1 MNILFLMRRYTIRVR
16 MVGAIAVVLALLVM
30 VGGTG
35 LWGMYRMQHFNT
47 EFVEHSFTEM
57 VALRQLNGAIGDLHR
72 FERDM
77 VIQHDQPAN
86 ARASKANWDGALR
99 QAQKSL
105 GAILEGE
112 ADDDNALVAQIQ
124 ARLVAYATAVDAAS
138 APLLGGGLASAAEAH
153 KVLAAAQMAFAQ
165 VDPVMSKLQSS
176 LDEEVRS
183 AYGSSQ
189 TSSASTLWLF
199 AAMVAVGVLVV
210 VPTTLANMQSI
221 CKPLEQAQGL
231 AVAIARGDLT
241 TLPDT
246 RGNDELAELMH
257 CLEDMQ
263 NSIARIVSEVRLATD
278 SIRGASGEIASG
290 NQDLSGRTEQTASN
304 LEETASSLEQ
314 LTDHVRQSA
323 EAARS
328 ASGMAQENAEV
339 AQRGGTV
346 VGQVVSTMGEIQQ
359 SSQKIH
365 DIIGVI
371 DGIAFQTNIL
381 ALNAAVE
388 AARAGEAGRGF
399 AVVAGE
405 VRSLAQRS
413 AEAAREIKHL
423 ISASVDR
430 VGAGTSLVHEAGET
444 IGAIVTNASKVA
456 SFIAEITAAS
466 GEQSQGIGEVSLAV
480 NQLDEM
486 TQQNAAL
493 VEQSAAAA
501 ESLREQAQRLAEVVA
516 VFQLPTGVAGGHA
529 PLRPAATRGH
539 GQDPDTYGGPER
551 RTRARS

>member
-1 MNILFLMRRYTIRVR
+1 MNVMLLMRRYSIRLR
-16 MVGAIAVVLALLVM
+16 MVGAIGVVLALLVT

-35 LWGMYRMQHFNT
+35 LWGMYRLQHFN
-47 EFVEHSFTEM
+47 EDFVEHSFVEL
-57 VALRQLNGAIGDLHR
+57 VALRQLNAAVGDLQR
-72 FERDM
+72 AERDL
-77 VIQHDQPAN
+77 VIHHAEPVAAAAAKSQ
-86 ARASKANWDGALR
+86 WDAALR
-99 QAQKSL
+99 EVGRQLDAMLAGEVDEDNQIAEDLKVRLAAYAQALNAVSNELVGGTLAGTNQAQGVLAPAKAAFEPVLPLVQRLQASL
-105 GAILEGE
+105 DAE
-112 ADDDNALVAQIQ
+112 VQ
-124 ARLVAYATAVDAAS
+124 A
-138 APLLGGGLASAAEAH
+138 AH
-153 KVLAAAQMAFAQ
+153 KNAQ
-165 VDPVMSKLQSS
+165 D
-176 LDEEVRS
+176 
-183 AYGSSQ
+183 
-189 TSSASTLWLF
+189 ASNNTLLLF
-199 AAMVAVGVLVV
+199 AAVVFLGVSVV

-241 TLPDT
+241 TVPDT
-246 RGNDELAELMH
+246 RGSDELSELMH
-257 CLEDMQ
+257 CLQDMQ

-278 SIRGASGEIASG
+278 GIRGASGDIASG

-304 LEETASSLEQ
+304 LEETAASLEQ

-323 EAARS
+323 EAARA
-328 ASGMAQENAEV
+328 ASGMAQENAAV
-339 AQRGGTV
+339 AQRGGQV

-405 VRSLAQRS
+405 VRSLAGRS

-423 ISASVDR
+423 ISTSVEK
-430 VGAGTSLVHEAGET
+430 VSAGTALVHEAGET

-456 SFIAEITAAS
+456 SFISDITSAS
-466 GEQSQGIGEVSLAV
+466 GEQSQGISEVNAAV
-480 NQLDEM
+480 SQLDVM

-501 ESLREQAQRLAEVVA
+501 ESLLEQAQRLAEVVA
-516 VFQLPTGVAGGHA
+516 VFQLGTVGATGHA

-539 GQDPDTYGGPER
+539 GQSEGYGGPER
-551 RTRARS
+551 RTHPRT